1 MTPQIKL
8 IHCCVCFT
16 EFYNNTDERFY
27 ACVTCSDGIV
37 CFNCAKELW
46 NTQSYN
52 LCPVC
57 RNPSTI
63 EEAWYKSTNSITGAH
78 VLPPAPEQV
87 RIIEIDEE
95 YPNDELSFMRPKTVC
110 SVIIICWVIGLSILS
125 FTNSGLCLFK
135 CKTAGQYVFSHF
147 ISLGIGLLSLFCV
160 IFILILT
167 INCCYN
173 LKECCLHVCFG
184 CRICSRNNNRINTN
198 PDNQIIIYDLEHLE
212 MVETN

>member
-37 CFNCAKELW
+37 CFSCAKELW

-57 RNPSTI
+57 RNPSTV
-63 EEAWYKSTNSITGAH
+63 EETWYKPTNSITGAH
-78 VLPPAPEQV
+78 VLPPAPEQE
-87 RIIEIDEE
+87 RNTEIVAD
-95 YPNDELSFMRPKTVC
+95 YLNDELSFMRPKTVC

-125 FTNSGLCLFK
+125 FIDAGLCLFK
-135 CKTAGQYVFSHF
+135 CKTTGDYVFSHF
-147 ISLGIGLLSLFCV
+147 ISLGVGLLSLFCV
-160 IFILILT
+160 IFISLLI
-167 INCCYN
+167 INSCYN
-173 LKECCLHVCFG
+173 VKDCCLDVCFG
-184 CRICSRNNNRINTN
+184 CRICRRNNNRINNN
-198 PDNQIIIYDLEHLE
+198 PENQIIIYDLEGLE